1 MVIYEIPNF
10 LSTDEC
16 EEIIKRFNE
25 DTTKTPGLI
34 YNKDRQIYDSK
45 RKNSEN
51 VIVTEENEIWGDV
64 VKYIRSKFFEHVG
77 ENIMNTFSEQFRK
90 LGDDPK
96 IIRHIWFGE
105 NTLLCAAP
113 VLTIS
118 RTIPN
123 SEYSWHPDIHG
134 GYFTCMIYLNTIN
147 PEDGG
152 ATEFLNGRKV
162 QPEVGKMLLFPAN
175 WSTPHRGMFTKKS
188 KYLVVCPIVSVLK
201 SDLTPES

>member
-10 LSTDEC
+10 LSTNEC
-16 EEIIKRFNE
+16 EEIIKRLNE
-25 DTTKTPGLI
+25 DTTKTPGTI
-34 YNKDRQIYDSK
+34 YFNNREIYDSK

-51 VIVTEENEIWGDV
+51 VIVAEENEIWGDV

-96 IIRHIWFGE
+96 IIHRIWFGE
-105 NTLLCAAP
+105 NNVFCADQFI
-113 VLTIS
+113 TIS

-134 GYFTCMIYLNTIN
+134 GHFTCMIYLNTIN

-152 ATEFLNGRKV
+152 ATEFLSGKKI

-175 WSTPHRGMFTKKS
+175 WSTPHRGMLTKKS
-188 KYLVVCPIVSVLK
+188 KYLVVFPIFLVPK
-201 SDLTPES
+201 SALTPES